1 MKTLDVFC
9 PFLKIK
15 RYIINLAYNTLNNCF
30 CLPSLLQH
38 QSISNLQALNL
49 HHIGSLSIPAMEGV
63 FFSSGI
69 LSLHFFLPCSTCIV
83 SPAPICHYY
92 FKVNTYALSSQN
104 NSSGNISLTFRSL
117 LYTVS

>member
-15 RYIINLAYNTLNNCF
+15 RYIINLAYNTVNNCL
-30 CLPSLLQH
+30 CIPSLLQH

-63 FFSSGI
+63 FFF
-69 LSLHFFLPCSTCIV
+69 LRDFVLAFFPSLFYMYRHSCPNLP
-83 SPAPICHYY
+83 
-92 FKVNTYALSSQN
+92 
-104 NSSGNISLTFRSL
+104 L
-117 LYTVS
+117 LF